1 MQICTVNKTNIK
13 MKKMK
18 KLSVSILATVAIL
31 LSSCSLDNDDE
42 NQGIIP
48 GTEVTSQNLAGNL
61 TTDLRLTSGIAHNL
75 IGALLVKDGA
85 TLTIDAGTRINAL
98 AGGTDVY
105 ILVEKGGEIIADGTA
120 DNPIVFTS
128 NATNPQPGDWGG
140 IIVNGKAPLS
150 RQAGSE
156 SNSAAEVN
164 AAILYGG
171 AVSED
176 NSGILNYV
184 KIEYTGARIDDEA
197 EHNGLTLNAVGA
209 GTVISNIAILNGD
222 DDGIEFFGGT
232 VNATNILVVNAKD
245 DMFDFTQG
253 YVGTCTNLY
262 GVRENGY
269 TAVTSDPRGIEADG
283 NLDGNTPTDID
294 QSQFT
299 IDKITIINNASG
311 VDMSDGIKVRR
322 GATATITNAYLSLGT
337 GATYSDL
344 VDLTDGK
351 GDGTDA
357 ISITGNANTAN
368 GLDIT
373 DIKNTTSGG
382 ASVSITAATTGGADS
397 SVFAWSGYSF

>member
-1 MQICTVNKTNIK
+1 

-105 ILVEKGGEIIADGTA
+105 ILVEKGGKIIADGTA

-140 IIVNGKAPLS
+140 IILNGKAPLS

-171 AVSED
+171 AISED

-209 GTVISNIAILNGD
+209 GTVISNIAILYGD

-322 GATATITNAYLSLGT
+322 GATATITNAYLSLGS

>member
-1 MQICTVNKTNIK
+1 

-105 ILVEKGGEIIADGTA
+105 ILVEKGGKIIADGTA

-140 IIVNGKAPLS
+140 IILNGKAPLS

-253 YVGTCTNLY
+253 YLGTCTNLY

-294 QSQFT
+294 QSLFT

-322 GATATITNAYLSLGT
+322 GATATITNAYLSLGS

>member
-1 MQICTVNKTNIK
+1 
-13 MKKMK
+13 MK

-48 GTEVTSQNLAGNL
+48 GTEVTSQSLAGNL

-105 ILVEKGGEIIADGTA
+105 ILVEKGGKIIADGTA

-140 IIVNGKAPLS
+140 IILNGKAPLS

-171 AVSED
+171 AISED

-253 YVGTCTNLY
+253 YVGNCTNLY

-294 QSQFT
+294 QSLFT

-322 GATATITNAYLSLGT
+322 GATATITNAYLSLGS

>member
-1 MQICTVNKTNIK
+1 
-13 MKKMK
+13 MK

-31 LSSCSLDNDDE
+31 SSSCSLDNDDE

-48 GTEVTSQNLAGNL
+48 GTRVTSQNLAGNL

-105 ILVEKGGEIIADGTA
+105 ILVEKGGKIIADGTA

-140 IIVNGKAPLS
+140 IILNGKAPLS

-171 AVSED
+171 AISED

-253 YVGTCTNLY
+253 YLGNCTNLY

-294 QSQFT
+294 QSLFT

-322 GATATITNAYLSLGT
+322 GATATITNAYLSLGA
-337 GATYSDL
+337 GASYSDL

-382 ASVSITAATTGGADS
+382 ATVSITAATTGGADS

>member
-1 MQICTVNKTNIK
+1 
-13 MKKMK
+13 MK

-105 ILVEKGGEIIADGTA
+105 ILVEKGGKIIADGTA

-171 AVSED
+171 AISED

-253 YVGTCTNLY
+253 YVGNCTNLY

-294 QSQFT
+294 QSLFT

-322 GATATITNAYLSLGT
+322 GATATITNAYLSLGS

>member
-1 MQICTVNKTNIK
+1 MKK

-48 GTEVTSQNLAGNL
+48 GTVTSQNLAGNL

-105 ILVEKGGEIIADGTA
+105 ILVEKGGKIIADGTA

-209 GTVISNIAILNGD
+209 GTVISNIAILYGD

-322 GATATITNAYLSLGT
+322 GATATITNAYLSLGA

-382 ASVSITAATTGGADS
+382 ATVSITAATTGGADS

>member
-1 MQICTVNKTNIK
+1 

-105 ILVEKGGEIIADGTA
+105 ILVEKGGKIIADGTA

-209 GTVISNIAILNGD
+209 GTVISNIAILYGD

-322 GATATITNAYLSLGT
+322 GATATITNAYLSLGA

-382 ASVSITAATTGGADS
+382 ATVSITAATTGGADS